1 MRWAVKAR
9 VLKNIIGA
17 DVRRL
22 RWLRKWSQE
31 RLAEELQDIGWNIGR
46 KRVAKIEGGEA
57 RVSSLE
63 HLILARV
70 FGVGM
75 EDLLPRMDSSQS
87 LYIFLQRQTGG
98 GFKTLMSPEAIIARK
113 TEKLLG
119 GMKIDGHKICPKF
132 GAKSASG
139 RDRLAA

>member
-1 MRWAVKAR
+1 MKAR
-9 VLKNIIGA
+9 VLKNIIGGP
-17 DVRRL
+17 VRRL
-22 RWLRKWSQE
+22 RCKRNWSQE
-31 RLAEELQDIGWNIGR
+31 RLAEELQDIGWNVGR

-70 FGVGM
+70 FGVEM

-98 GFKTLMSPEAIIARK
+98 GFKTLMSPETIIARK
-113 TEKLLG
+113 TAKLLDG
-119 GMKIDGHKICPKF
+119 LKINGHKICPKF
-132 GAKSASG
+132 GAKSPSRG
-139 RDRLAA
+139 NRLAA